1 VKTTYLFSSPDGD
14 LPLLEEDLDRPFL
27 MAPGKVHP
35 FLTLGDYFQGVEELL
50 LDGVTLEACLPGEF
64 AGCPSEIKIR
74 SEKHGAFYH
83 IASAD
88 LFSGERLKR
97 ICVTTALTERG
108 RNCLAREFSLLLSL
122 GKTTRP
128 VHMPRVYGIKEI
140 ERRVG
145 AETETFTICLSEW
158 LEDYHEWHLT
168 SGEGSEGGGR
178 LCIWDLKRGIRYASE
193 RERYEIFRQAARIL
207 TSCYDANTL
216 EQISAWHHAAGDFV
230 VRRCNG
236 VVDLKLTTVRGYEP
250 LEIFSGKA
258 ANIPYPMGIVFFFL
272 DTALRIRLDKE
283 NGTGKV
289 LWAEE
294 YSTQATVEG
303 FFDALTGGNPQ
314 NLLSLL
320 RSFDEKELLN
330 LYHPL
335 RRSYERDDPEDLS
348 TIDGQLPVHVMELC
362 ACLKR
367 FCL

>member
-14 LPLLEEDLDRPFL
+14 LPLVEEDLNRPFL

-35 FLTLGDYFQGVEELL
+35 FLTLGDYFHGVEDFL
-50 LDGVTLEACLPGEF
+50 LDGDTLEVCLPGEF
-64 AGCPSEIKIR
+64 AGYPSEIKIR

-83 IASAD
+83 VASVD

-122 GKTTRP
+122 GKFTSSA
-128 VHMPRVYGIKEI
+128 HMPRVYGIKEI

-168 SGEGSEGGGR
+168 SEKGSEGGGR

-207 TSCYDANTL
+207 TSCYDADTL
-216 EQISAWHHAAGDFV
+216 EQISSWHHAAGDFV
-230 VRRCNG
+230 VRVWRG
-236 VVDLKLTTVRGYEP
+236 GVDLKLTTVRGYKP
-250 LEIFSGKA
+250 LEIFSGKTD
-258 ANIPYPMGIVFFFL
+258 IPHPMGLVFFFL
-272 DTALRIRLDKE
+272 DTAIRTRLDKE
-283 NGTGKV
+283 DGTGKV

-294 YSTQATVEG
+294 YSAQAAVEG
-303 FFDALTGGNPQ
+303 FFDSLTDRKAQ
-314 NLLSLL
+314 DLLSLL
-320 RSFDEKELLN
+320 QSFDEKEFLS
-330 LYHPL
+330 LYDPL
-335 RRSYERDDPEDLS
+335 RRSYEGEDPQDLS
-348 TIDGQLPVHVMELC
+348 AIDRHLPMHVKELHGI
-362 ACLKR
+362 LKR